1 VSWLW
6 GEESPELIFAIYWVV
21 EGFLITRFNVVV
33 RFFTLEFG
41 RRRRVRID
49 GKARPT
55 SQVVQTSR
63 RNK

>member
-1 VSWLW
+1 
-6 GEESPELIFAIYWVV
+6 LIFASYWVV
-21 EGFLITRFNVVV
+21 KGFLITRFNVVV

-41 RRRRVRID
+41 RRRHVRID

-63 RNK
+63 HN